1 MKRIHDIKDIH
12 WPFNGEP
19 YVLLQT
25 GQGSRREVVDPFPCY
40 GHELKLVRQLVRHVE
55 GNFPIG
61 FKPQYNVLH
70 FEMTERVNGWS
81 DRSYDH
87 SGKKDPPK
95 WYPFI
100 TLSGKRI
107 PIHPAMTRYVIP
119 HEYGHT
125 IQHWLERCMG
135 LKNEELEPIYADMR
149 GLKHSDAYGGKNWDG
164 NTGEVLANDFRI
176 VVCGLESEFWPHSV
190 KHPDKLKTIKKWWN
204 KHIKKYARHR

>member
-1 MKRIHDIKDIH
+1 
-12 WPFNGEP
+12 
-19 YVLLQT
+19 
-25 GQGSRREVVDPFPCY
+25 
-40 GHELKLVRQLVRHVE
+40 
-55 GNFPIG
+55 
-61 FKPQYNVLH
+61 
-70 FEMTERVNGWS
+70 
-81 DRSYDH
+81 
-87 SGKKDPPK
+87 
-95 WYPFI
+95 
-100 TLSGKRI
+100 
-107 PIHPAMTRYVIP
+107 MTRYVIP